1 MVEVQ
6 LNGVSMFKNNGSY
19 GKMNETMEFL
29 DKNRYGYSVR
39 FGSDNLVVLDIRT
52 VCEKDI
58 KDYLVK
64 NWYGYDRIISDIK
77 LFMNKVPIGKEEAK
91 KLIIEG
97 IDETHDGLM

>member
-6 LNGVSMFKNNGSY
+6 LNGVSMFKNDGAY

-39 FGSDNLVVLDIRT
+39 FGSDSLVVLDIRT

-77 LFMNKVPIGKEEAK
+77 LFINKVPIDREEVIE
-91 KLIIEG
+91 LIKEG
-97 IDETHDGLM
+97 IDRL